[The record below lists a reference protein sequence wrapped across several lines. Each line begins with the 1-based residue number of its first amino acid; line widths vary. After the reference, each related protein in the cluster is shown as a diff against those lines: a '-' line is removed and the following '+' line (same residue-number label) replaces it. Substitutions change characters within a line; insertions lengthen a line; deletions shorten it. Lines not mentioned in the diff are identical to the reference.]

1 MPLFDP
7 AKLRKINILMY
18 TVTFI
23 QEKMSSFACI
33 RGQDTAKDGKEMLF
47 AEAINDMEALP
58 HIGHW
63 KNITSLQ
70 FLVKL
75 AQSSTKHEMHF

>member
-7 AKLRKINILMY
+7 AKARKTHAFKS

-23 QEKMSSFACI
+23 LKKSSFACI

-47 AEAINDMEALP
+47 AEAINNVEALP
-58 HIGHW
+58 HTGHW
-63 KNITSLQ
+63 K
-70 FLVKL
+70 
-75 AQSSTKHEMHF
+75 M